1 MGETTEK
8 YPIPEIRKD
17 GRISTLYVKGEPFF
31 ALSGEIHN
39 SSASSLDYMEEHV
52 WKQVEDMHLNSL
64 IVPLYWESIE
74 PEEGQYDFTLPDGL
88 IRQARKHQ
96 DASDLSMVRALE
108 KCRII
113 LCAGLDEAGFGKILA
128 RADGSGRDDQYDL
141 TALPGRGRKGCES
154 ICGGDGAHPGS

>member
-52 WKQVEDMHLNSL
+52 WKQVEDMQLNSL
-64 IVPLYWESIE
+64 YR
-74 PEEGQYDFTLPDGL
+74 FTG
-88 IRQARKHQ
+88 RRSSRKRG
-96 DASDLSMVRALE
+96 SM
-108 KCRII
+108 ISHFQT
-113 LCAGLDEAGFGKILA
+113 G
-128 RADGSGRDDQYDL
+128 
-141 TALPGRGRKGCES
+141 
-154 ICGGDGAHPGS
+154 